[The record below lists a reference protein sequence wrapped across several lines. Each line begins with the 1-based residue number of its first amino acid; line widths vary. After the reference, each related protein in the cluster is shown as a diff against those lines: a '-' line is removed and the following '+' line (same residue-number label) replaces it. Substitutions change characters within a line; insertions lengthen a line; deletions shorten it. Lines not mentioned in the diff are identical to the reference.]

1 MAHIHTRE
9 TTQRKNGKPVKTYV
23 VVWKEAARDEFGL
36 PIPVNPARPHG
47 RKKQKEHQE
56 TYPTREAAEA
66 RRDELNAAR
75 HTGHTSAL
83 AEARKAG
90 DLPFGFYAQGWLKSL
105 QVKVSQ
111 GRLKQRTLD
120 DYEKTLQ
127 RYALKTFAGTAV
139 ASITAEQCEDFLL
152 GLVTQRSRQGNA
164 TDTLSP
170 ATVKHAWSAFGRV
183 MKYAVQRGA
192 LTANPV
198 DRVDFT
204 TNHATGDHEDFEPNP
219 LSAEEVAQLS
229 AAISGELVTTPS
241 GAEVWVPTPT
251 QTSTAPTKL
260 PAYPVYGLMVTFLA
274 YTGLRASE
282 NTGLEIRDLE
292 FRVVR
297 GQTRCTV
304 HVRRTKT
311 RKGGAWVT
319 GTPKSKR
326 SKRSVALPPWLAA
339 RMHAYL
345 FAEDPNR
352 AIVHPRSA
360 EPTAPVWPSRQNCGG
375 LRLRGQRVAVPF
387 DWSQPMAMGTFY
399 DTIMKPALVA
409 VGLPASSPEVPATDT
424 TPAIPAQ
431 RGVRLHDLRH
441 TFAVMQ
447 LMAGTH
453 FMQVSKWLGHS
464 TFTLTLNTY
473 GDWIPEEDGGA
484 ANNLP
489 EPVAPTPAPTPQ
501 IPSGANVGGNVVS
514 LFGRRS
520 G

>member
-1 MAHIHTRE
+1 
-9 TTQRKNGKPVKTYV
+9 
-23 VVWKEAARDEFGL
+23 
-36 PIPVNPARPHG
+36 
-47 RKKQKEHQE
+47 
-56 TYPTREAAEA
+56 
-66 RRDELNAAR
+66 
-75 HTGHTSAL
+75 
-83 AEARKAG
+83 
-90 DLPFGFYAQGWLKSL
+90 
-105 QVKVSQ
+105 
-111 GRLKQRTLD
+111 
-120 DYEKTLQ
+120 LQ
-127 RYALKTFAGTAV
+127 RYALKTFAGAAV

-229 AAISGELVTTPS
+229 AAISGELVVTPS
-241 GAEVWVPTPT
+241 GAEVWVPAGPAA
-251 QTSTAPTKL
+251 QL

-282 NTGLEIRDLE
+282 NTGLEVRDLE

-297 GQTRCTV
+297 GQIRCTV

-311 RKGGAWVT
+311 RKGGEWVT

-339 RMHAYL
+339 RMHTFL
-345 FAEDPNR
+345 FGEDPNR
-352 AIVHPRSA
+352 AVQHPCSA

-375 LRLRGQRVAVPF
+375 LRLPGQRVAVPF

-409 VGLPASSPEVPATDT
+409 VGLPASAPEVPATAT
-424 TPAIPAQ
+424 TAAIPAQ

-489 EPVAPTPAPTPQ
+489 EPVAPAVAATPQ
-501 IPSGANVGGNVVS
+501 FPSGANVGGNVVS

-520 G
+520 AG